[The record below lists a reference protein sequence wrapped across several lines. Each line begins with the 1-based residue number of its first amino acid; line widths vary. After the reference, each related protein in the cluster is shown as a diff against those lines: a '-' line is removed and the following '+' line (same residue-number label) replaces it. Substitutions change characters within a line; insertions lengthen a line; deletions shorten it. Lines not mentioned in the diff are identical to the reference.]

1 MKEIE
6 LKFQV
11 PDSALSGVN
20 EALQALGRA
29 PAIPMHAAY
38 FDTADHALARQRCAW
53 RVRREGDDW
62 VQTYKGLGTDAMTR
76 VEENCPLPAPAD
88 GRPAPVLAAQSPE
101 VQQALRRALNWPEQ
115 AGTQPPALVTVYDTR
130 FERHVRTLDHAL
142 GRVAVC
148 LDLGAIE
155 AGTARER
162 LQELEFELIDGQP
175 QALLSLAM
183 GWVQAHGLWLDV
195 QSKAMK
201 GTRLA
206 AQVQSAVA
214 NGRATSTAQRACQP
228 VPLPAVVQTPRAHL
242 SALLDTCAGNWAE
255 LATPRAGWAN
265 ALALWRQAHPMV
277 SQALAGTPLG
287 SSPQWQAL
295 DQALHAALAEPD
307 TAERAAELATSA
319 APTGWALAVLS
330 HLQTLN

>member
-20 EALQALGRA
+20 EALQTLGRA

-38 FDTADHALARQRCAW
+38 FDTADHTLARQRCAW

-62 VQTYKGLGTDAMTR
+62 VQTFKGLGADAMTR

-88 GRPAPVLAAQSPE
+88 GRPAPVLTAHSPE
-101 VQQALRRALNWPEQ
+101 VQQALRRALNGPEL
-115 AGTQPPALVTVYDTR
+115 AGTQTPALVTVYDTR
-130 FERHVRTLDHAL
+130 FKRHVRTLDHAL

-175 QALLSLAM
+175 QALLSLAT

-206 AQVQSAVA
+206 ALAQS
-214 NGRATSTAQRACQP
+214 GHHQRACLP
-228 VPLPAVVQTPRAHL
+228 VPLPAVVQAPRAHL

-255 LATPRAGWAN
+255 LATPREGWAE
-265 ALALWRQAHPMV
+265 ALGLWRQAHPLV
-277 SQALAGTPLG
+277 SHAMAGTPLG
-287 SSPQWQAL
+287 NSPQWQAL
-295 DQALHAALAEPD
+295 DQALMAALAEPD

-330 HLQTLN
+330 HLQTLG

>member
-11 PDSALSGVN
+11 PDSALSGVH
-20 EALQALGRA
+20 EALRALGHA
-29 PAIPMHAAY
+29 PPITMHAAY
-38 FDTADHALARQRCAW
+38 FDTADDALARQRCAW

-62 VQTYKGLGTDAMTR
+62 VQTYKGLGADAMTR
-76 VEENCPLPAPAD
+76 VEENCALNAPAD
-88 GRPAPVLAAQSPE
+88 GRPAPDLTAHSPA
-101 VQQALRRALNWPEQ
+101 VQLALRRALSASDHSDAPLP
-115 AGTQPPALVTVYDTR
+115 TLVTVYDTR

-155 AGTARER
+155 AGSARER
-162 LQELEFELIDGQP
+162 LQELEFELLDGQP

-206 AQVQSAVA
+206 ALAQTAPAAAGPLARPCVPVA
-214 NGRATSTAQRACQP
+214 
-228 VPLPAVVQTPRAHL
+228 LPTLVQTPRAHL
-242 SALLDTCAGNWAE
+242 SELLDTCAGNWAE
-255 LATPRAGWAN
+255 LATPREGWAD
-265 ALALWRQAHPMV
+265 ALALWQRAHPLV
-277 SQALAGTPLG
+277 NQAMAGTALG
-287 SSPQWQAL
+287 NSPQWRAL
-295 DQALHAALAEPD
+295 DEALQSALTEPD